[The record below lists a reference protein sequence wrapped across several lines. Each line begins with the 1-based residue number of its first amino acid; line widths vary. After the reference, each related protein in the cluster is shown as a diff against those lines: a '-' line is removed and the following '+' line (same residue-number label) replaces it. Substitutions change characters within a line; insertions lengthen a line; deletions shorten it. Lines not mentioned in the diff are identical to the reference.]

1 MDNVISVRDLSKVYR
16 LYDKPIDRLKESL
29 NIFHK
34 SYHKEYYALNNLSFD
49 INRGETVGIIGI
61 NGAGKS
67 TLLKIITGVLTP
79 SGGTIDVKGKISALL
94 ELGAGFNM
102 EYTGIENIY
111 LNGTMMGFSREE
123 VDKKLDDILS
133 FADIGDFVYQPV
145 KTYSSGMFVR
155 LAFSLAVSVEPE
167 VMIVDEALSVGDAF
181 FQAKCFTKLEEIKA
195 RGTTILFVS
204 HDITSVKKLCNRAIW
219 IEKGIVKCDGDA
231 SEVCEKYLSMQI
243 EENNRQKQTIVKE
256 IKNDNTKQAIMSK
269 YNAVFRKV
277 NFSDKSQ
284 VTSSGKAEILS
295 FSVRDAEDNEVLVV
309 KPDGNYSFVIVA
321 RFFENVKNALFGF
334 EMENNKGVKLMS
346 INNFLTDTVIEEAQ
360 KDMVYEA
367 RFTIRM
373 PKLCAGEYLLSPCIA
388 SGNQN
393 NHVVHM
399 RLHNYLLI
407 TMDNVGYN
415 LSLLEVD
422 AKTNIMEYSPDQVC
436 FYEGESDEQG
446 K

>member
-1 MDNVISVRDLSKVYR
+1 MSVIEVKNVTKIYP
-16 LYDKPIDRLKESL
+16 LYDKPVDRLKETLSL
-29 NIFHK
+29 THK
-34 SYHKEYYALNNLSFD
+34 KYHKDFYALNGVSFE
-49 INRGETVGIIGI
+49 IEKGETVGIVGT
-61 NGAGKS
+61 NGSGKS
-67 TLLKIITGVLTP
+67 TILKIITGVLNPTTG
-79 SGGTIDVKGKISALL
+79 SVSTNGKISALL

-102 EYTGIENIY
+102 EYTGIENLY
-111 LNGTMMGFSREE
+111 MNGTMMGYTKEQMDSLIPSI
-123 VDKKLDDILS
+123 LD
-133 FADIGDFVYQPV
+133 FADIGDFINQPV

-219 IEKGIVKCDGDA
+219 VEKGIVKCDGDA

-309 KPDGNYSFVIVA
+309 KPDGNYSFIIVA